1 MGKAILITG
10 ASSGIGQALAMEMAG
25 RGHDLGL
32 AARRVDA
39 LEELKAAI
47 GGRHPGVKV
56 ELRVLD
62 VTDYASVPGV
72 IQDLATSLGRLDV
85 VVANAG
91 VDGARGNVGEGTFAK
106 DRQVIETNVIGAMA
120 TIDAAMT
127 IFRKQNSGQLVAIGS
142 VAGFRGLPGG
152 ASYST
157 SKAAIRVYADAIRA
171 EVHGTPITITTL
183 MPGYIDTPINQD
195 VKSRPFLIDVE
206 KGARIVADMIERGVG
221 ERTVPR
227 FPWNFVA
234 RLMGALPTGTISR
247 MAGTPR
253 R

>member
-32 AARRVDA
+32 AARRVGA
-39 LEELKAAI
+39 LEELKTAI
-47 GGRHPGVKV
+47 GERHPGVKV
-56 ELRVLD
+56 ELRALD
-62 VTDYASVPGV
+62 VTDYASVPMVMEDITG
-72 IQDLATSLGRLDV
+72 ALGRLDV

-91 VDGARGNVGEGTFAK
+91 IGGARGNVGEGTFDK

-127 IFRKQNSGQLVAIGS
+127 IFRKQGSGHVVAVGS

-157 SKAAIRVYADAIRA
+157 SKAAIRVYADAVRS
-171 EVHGTPITITTL
+171 EVHGTPIKITTL

-195 VKSRPFLIDVE
+195 VKSRPFLIDVDR
-206 KGARIVADMIERGVG
+206 GARIVADMIEAGVG

-227 FPWNFVA
+227 FPWNIVA
-234 RLMGALPTGTISR
+234 RLMGALPTRTISR